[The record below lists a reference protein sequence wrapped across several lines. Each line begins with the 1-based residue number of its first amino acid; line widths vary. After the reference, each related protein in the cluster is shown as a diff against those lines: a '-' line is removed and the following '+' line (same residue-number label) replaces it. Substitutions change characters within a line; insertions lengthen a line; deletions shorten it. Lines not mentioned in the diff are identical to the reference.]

1 MKYRPPKNIIVLSI
15 TSFFNDLSSEM
26 LVSVFPAFFVSV
38 LKAGAGSLGLVEGL
52 ADAASN
58 LIKIYAGRLSDT
70 LQKRKPFILAGYTLS
85 VVTRPLYLL
94 VSNVFG
100 VVGLRFTD
108 RIGKGLREGPR
119 DAIISLSTPKVELGR
134 AFGFHRMSDTLGAVG
149 GPLIAYFILTKYP
162 GGFHI
167 VFLTAFVIGLI
178 AIISICFVTEVV
190 GEARKKNFSLS
201 SLSIFSSEFKQ
212 YLLALFF
219 LSMGSIPVAV
229 LLLTTQHIGLALASI
244 PLFYMLY
251 NLSYAGFSFSAGKM
265 SDRVGSKKIIAIG
278 YLILIGSY
286 VFLATAQSTPVLV
299 VGFLILGLF
308 PALTDGVQRALASE
322 LSPEEHRGKAL
333 GFVNATA
340 GMGLLFAGVV
350 GGYTWE
356 HFGSTYALIGAS
368 VFVLIGLAL
377 LLRLKTTVRS

>member
-26 LVSVFPAFFVSV
+26 LVSVFPVFFVSV
-38 LKAGAGSLGLVEGL
+38 LKTGAGSLGLVEGL

-85 VVTRPLYLL
+85 VATRPLYVL
-94 VSNVFG
+94 VSSVFG
-100 VVGLRFTD
+100 VAGLRFTD

-119 DAIISLSTPKVELGR
+119 DAIISLSTKKDELGH
-134 AFGFHRMSDTLGAVG
+134 AFGFHRTFDTLGAIG

-162 GGFHI
+162 EGFHI
-167 VFLTAFVIGLI
+167 VFLTAFVIGLV
-178 AIISICFVTEVV
+178 AILSICFVTEVV
-190 GEARKKNFSLS
+190 GEAKKKNLSLASLS
-201 SLSIFSSEFKQ
+201 LFSKEFKQ

-251 NLSYAGFSFSAGKM
+251 NLSYAGFSFPAGKM
-265 SDRVGSKKIIAIG
+265 SDNIGSKKIIITG

-286 VFLATAQSTPVLV
+286 IFLANAESATVLV
-299 VGFLILGLF
+299 IGFLVLGLF

-333 GFVNATA
+333 GLVNATS
-340 GMGLLFAGVV
+340 GMGLLFAGVA
-350 GGYTWE
+350 GGYIWE

-368 VFVLIGLAL
+368 VSILIGLVL